1 MYKRILI
8 PTDGTELSERAIRHG
23 IDLAKL
29 VQASVVGVTVTR
41 PLHSAVPI
49 SLIPKD
55 LAGLIHAE
63 TAKQA
68 NERLAIIVRLAGE
81 AGVQVE
87 TIDKSDDHPWKAIL
101 DIAKDRGC
109 DLIVMASH
117 GRRGVSGAVLG
128 SEAHKVLTH
137 SAGPVLVVR

>member
-8 PTDGTELSERAIRHG
+8 PTDGTEFSERAIRHG

-29 VQASVVGVTVTR
+29 VQANVVGLTVTR

-49 SLIPKD
+49 RLIPKD
-55 LAGLIHAE
+55 LAGVIHAE

-68 NERLAIIVRLAGE
+68 NDRLAVIARLAGE

-87 TIDKSDDHPWKAIL
+87 NVQKSDDHPWKAII
-101 DIAKDRGC
+101 DTAKDRGC

-117 GRRGVSGAVLG
+117 GRRGLSGAVLG

-137 SAGPVLVVR
+137 SPTPVLVVR